1 MFNYYRHRHSR
12 RFHLFRHGSQ
22 HFLQHRRG
30 ERHKHSRRDK
40 ARIEPKVS
48 AWMTVPA
55 RVWPKEIV
63 KQILLGT
70 ALAFTALFAWAAID
84 AYLVLS
90 NARGEVRTI
99 VSSGISILEHS
110 RSLTDSQ
117 NRAKTLQHL
126 SAIEVTAYNIDNRLS
141 GSAALSV
148 LSWIPVVGT
157 QVSAVRQTAA
167 DFDVL
172 CQQATDVVSN
182 VSQAANSTFGNHVNI
197 PSLANL
203 NEQLG
208 VAQKALSTMHTST
221 AGLIGP
227 VRSMREQFAVM
238 QTRISGLVD
247 NGHRALTFALDFFGG
262 NGPRRYFVAGLNS
275 AEMRDQGAVL
285 SWSLMDSNQGTFHTS
300 SSSSVGALTL
310 THPAAALSGNTA
322 AVFGPFY
329 PTRIW
334 QSVNAIAN
342 FPTSA
347 TWMTQMYAQARHQHV
362 DGVVALDTQ
371 ALRILLEVTGPIYVP
386 AVHSFVGA
394 GNVES
399 LLLHDLYVRF
409 PAGADQQ
416 LRHAD
421 VSAVATAVIERLSQG
436 GYDPARL
443 IFQLAGTIP
452 GRHLMLWDARP
463 ELQRSIEHFGASGQL
478 NVGANS
484 TVHVSVQSG
493 VAAKLDW
500 FVRSSDH
507 ISIQI
512 SNDTAYITS
521 SLTIR
526 NDAPLHGHPS
536 YALGPDNVATHTV
549 GQYVGRIYQW
559 WPSLSQSPGAV
570 SEEGLAL
577 LRDIVRVNPQ
587 QSSVVVSQ
595 LVIPHIFDHGNFTLS
610 FVPQGRIH
618 PMHYVVTA
626 TGATGPSVSKW
637 FDTHPVSLTWTK

>member
-1 MFNYYRHRHSR
+1 
-12 RFHLFRHGSQ
+12 
-22 HFLQHRRG
+22 
-30 ERHKHSRRDK
+30 
-40 ARIEPKVS
+40 
-48 AWMTVPA
+48 MTVPA
-55 RVWPKEIV
+55 RVWPKEIG
-63 KQILLGT
+63 KQILLGAALALT
-70 ALAFTALFAWAAID
+70 ALIAWASID
-84 AYLVLS
+84 AYLILS
-90 NARGEVRTI
+90 QARNEVRSI
-99 VSSGISILEHS
+99 VTSGVAILDHS

-117 NRAKTLQHL
+117 SRAKTLQHL
-126 SAIEVTAYNIDNRLS
+126 SSIEITAYNIDNRLG

-157 QVSAVRQTAA
+157 QVTAVRQTAA

-172 CQQATDVVSN
+172 CQQATDVVSY

-203 NEQLG
+203 NAQL
-208 VAQKALSTMHTST
+208 ASAHKSLLTMHTST
-221 AGLIGP
+221 SGLIGP

-238 QTRISGLVD
+238 EGRISGLVN
-247 NGHRALTFALDFFGG
+247 NGQLALSFALDFFGG
-262 NGPRRYFVAGLNS
+262 HGPRRYFVAGLNS

-285 SWSLMDSNQGTFHTS
+285 SWSLLDSDQGTFHTS

-310 THPAAALSGNTA
+310 THPAASLSGNTA
-322 AVFGPFY
+322 AVFGPYY

-334 QSVNAIAN
+334 QSVNAIGN

-347 TWMTQMYAQARHQHV
+347 QWMTEMYAQARHQHV

-371 ALRILLEVTGPIYVP
+371 ALRSLLEVTGSIYVP
-386 AVHSFVGA
+386 AVHSYVGA

-421 VSAVATAVIERLSQG
+421 VSAVASAVIERLSQG

-443 IFQLAGTIP
+443 IFQIAGTIP
-452 GRHLMLWDARP
+452 GRHLMLWDANP
-463 ELQRSIEHFGASGQL
+463 SLQRSIVHFGASGQL
-478 NVGANS
+478 NVGSSS
-484 TVHVSVQSG
+484 TVHVSLQSG

-500 FVRSSDH
+500 FIRSSDH

-521 SLTIR
+521 TLTVT
-526 NDAPLHGHPS
+526 NDAPRHGRPS

-549 GQYVGRIYQW
+549 GQYVGRLYQW
-559 WPSLSQSPGAV
+559 WPTLSQSPGAV
-570 SEEGLAL
+570 SEEGLSL
-577 LRDIVRVNPQ
+577 LRNVVRVNPQ
-587 QSSVVVSQ
+587 QSATVVSQ
-595 LVIPHIFDHGNFTLS
+595 LVIPHVFDHGAFTLS

-618 PMHYVVTA
+618 PLHFFVTA
-626 TGATGPSVSKW
+626 SGAQGPSTSTW